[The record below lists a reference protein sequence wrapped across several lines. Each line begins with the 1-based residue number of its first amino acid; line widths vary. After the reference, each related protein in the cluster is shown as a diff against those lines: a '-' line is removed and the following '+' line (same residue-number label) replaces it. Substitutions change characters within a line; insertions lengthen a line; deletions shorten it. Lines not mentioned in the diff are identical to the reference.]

1 MKSHFAPRSRMS
13 SKSNILNLK
22 VSKKPAGD
30 PALIIKMALAGA
42 LENGPVSTEETGVA
56 VADFKEAS
64 KAMTDLIK
72 EIQPDALDNVSFLK
86 KAKKEAEIKKKIIK
100 KIEADMAS

>member
-1 MKSHFAPRSRMS
+1 
-13 SKSNILNLK
+13 
-22 VSKKPAGD
+22 
-30 PALIIKMALAGA
+30 MALAGA